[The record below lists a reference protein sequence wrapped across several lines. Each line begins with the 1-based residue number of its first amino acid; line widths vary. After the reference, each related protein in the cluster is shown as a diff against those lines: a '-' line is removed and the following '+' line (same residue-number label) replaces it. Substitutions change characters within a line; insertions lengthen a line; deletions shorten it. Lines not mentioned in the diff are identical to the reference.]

1 VVIPKVCS
9 KLSIMAGV
17 FVVVLASNRTAFT
30 GTVNVKGS
38 GSFTSVG
45 ANFSFD
51 GTSHPGNPNGTAG
64 QELLTGTDNIGGPFT
79 GQEIGEYTLD
89 FSTSCTAP
97 DGSAGGVFLGLIDAV
112 RAVTYNQGQLYSFA
126 VGPSSGC
133 ISTSTG
139 AFVETET
146 HTVFGGTDKFA
157 HASGSITL
165 TLTGRVLA
173 SPAPPGFGLFTAATI
188 TETGSITD

>member
-1 VVIPKVCS
+1 VVVHKAYS
-9 KLSIMAGV
+9 KLSIIAGV
-17 FVVVLASNRTAFT
+17 LVAVLATNHNTFA

-64 QELLTGTDNIGGPFT
+64 QELLIGTDNIGGPFT

-89 FSTSCTAP
+89 FSTNCTAP
-97 DGSAGGVFLGLIDAV
+97 DGTAGVGLGLIQAV

-126 VGPSSGC
+126 QGPTTGC
-133 ISTSTG
+133 ISLSTG
-139 AFVETET
+139 EFVETET
-146 HTVFGGTDKFA
+146 HTVFGGTAKFGG
-157 HASGSITL
+157 ASGSITL

-173 SPAPPGFGLFTAATI
+173 SPAPPGFGLFTAAAI
-188 TETGSITD
+188 TETGSISD